1 MAAFSLFELYH
12 PGGLP
17 RHETE
22 QHQHGVTC
30 GCGCGLR
37 KNCTAEDLGFKD
49 TAAMVEIARLKK
61 LERER
66 AVKPPAPGNPWKGA
80 KRSVGTVELPDVAG
94 GECIDPEC
102 EHEHATLYDE
112 HSKEHRYHLVC
123 HPANVF
129 TLPNGAEARVRA
141 DKKFKV

>member
-1 MAAFSLFELYH
+1 MAAFSLFTLYH

-22 QHQHGVTC
+22 THQHGKTC

-37 KNCTAEDLGFKD
+37 RDCKAEDLGIEG
-49 TAAMVEIARLKK
+49 TPALLEIARLKK

-80 KRSVGTVELPDVAG
+80 KRSVGTVQLADVEG
-94 GECIDPEC
+94 GECNDPEC
-102 EHEHATLYDE
+102 EHEHTTLYDDA
-112 HSKEHRYHLVC
+112 KEKRYHLVC

-129 TLPNGAEARVRA
+129 VLTNGATARVRA
-141 DKKFKV
+141 DKRFKV